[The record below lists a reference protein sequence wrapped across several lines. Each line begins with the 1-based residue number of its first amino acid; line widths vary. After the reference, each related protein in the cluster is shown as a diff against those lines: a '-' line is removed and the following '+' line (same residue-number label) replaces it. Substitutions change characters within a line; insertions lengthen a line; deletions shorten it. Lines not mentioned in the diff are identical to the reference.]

1 MRLSAMIAKNRSGGS
16 KMSGTEKTE
25 IKADQSS
32 SWNNE
37 GQDATKAS
45 VAIVRPG
52 QDAIPKQNRDAKPSQ
67 TSAAEPSGHD
77 AVQYF
82 GRAAAA
88 EQSVL

>member
-1 MRLSAMIAKNRSGGS
+1 
-16 KMSGTEKTE
+16 MSGTEKTE

-52 QDAIPKQNRDAKPSQ
+52 QDAIPKQKRDAKPSQ
-67 TSAAEPSGHD
+67 TSAGGTIGSRCGSIFRPRGGS
-77 AVQYF
+77 
-82 GRAAAA
+82 RAKRF
-88 EQSVL
+88 VGDPI